1 MALVKFWILISLSTI
16 FIVSGCK
23 QKNKT
28 NTVSQSTSQK
38 EILVYCENS
47 MLGIVLNLKEQF
59 EKEYDC
65 NVRIQNDCAQNLMD
79 LISYT
84 GKGDLYIPSS
94 TASFKEFQHKT
105 GQILMDSVFIG
116 YNTLV
121 FMVKKGNPKKFDG
134 RFSSL
139 LQDKYSMIIADP
151 ETSSVGYETKKLL
164 MQNNVYKRV
173 LPKIVSLTSDSK
185 GLSKGLKNNQADVV
199 IDWHSNFFANG
210 NRNYVEVIRPDLQ
223 NNRHIPIFAASLSCS
238 SKPTLTK
245 AFLDF
250 TSSQLNESR
259 LSKYGFTRR
268 KTIIF

>member
-1 MALVKFWILISLSTI
+1 MV

-28 NTVSQSTSQK
+28 NTVSQSVSQK

-47 MLGIVLNLKEQF
+47 MLGIVLNLKDQF

-65 NVRIQNDCAQNLMD
+65 KVSIQNDCAQNLMD

-94 TASFKEFQHKT
+94 TASFKDFHQKT
-105 GQILMDSVFIG
+105 NQTLIDSVFIG

-151 ETSSVGYETKKLL
+151 ETSSVGYETKQLL
-164 MQNNVYKRV
+164 LQNRVYKRV

-185 GLSKGLKNNQADVV
+185 GLTKGLKNNQADVV
-199 IDWHSNFFANG
+199 IDWHSNLFVNG
-210 NRNYVEVIRPDLQ
+210 NHKYIEIIKPEIQ
-223 NNRHIPIFAASLSCS
+223 NNQHIPIYAASLSCS
-238 SKPTLTK
+238 SEPTLTK
-245 AFLDF
+245 EFLNF
-250 TSSQLNESR
+250 TNSQLNESR
-259 LSKYGFTRR
+259 ISKYGFTRR
-268 KTIIF
+268 NTIIF